1 MSKDTSTASP
11 AADDQILATGSAT
24 GEPGPGSID
33 KIREILFGTQAR
45 DYDKRLSSIE
55 DRLLKELAAM
65 QEETR
70 RRFDAFEVYVRN
82 EVDALSERLKTGQQH
97 REEMHEDWSR
107 RLSETGRALEKNLSQ
122 LDQQTAQAQRDL
134 RQQILDQSKSL
145 SEDIRQKYTELA
157 GALAREAQGLRSDKT
172 DRTALASFFSEIA
185 KRLDQ
190 EPT

>member
-1 MSKDTSTASP
+1 MSKDSSTASS
-11 AADDQILATGSAT
+11 AAEEQIAGAQA
-24 GEPGPGSID
+24 GEPASID
-33 KIREILFGTQAR
+33 RIREILFGTQAR
-45 DYDKRLSSIE
+45 DYDKRLSGLE

-70 RRFDAFEVYVRN
+70 RRFDAFETYVRN
-82 EVDALSERLKTGQQH
+82 EVDALSNRLQTAQQH

-107 RLSETGRALEKNLSQ
+107 KLGETGRSLEKNLSQ

-134 RQQILDQSKSL
+134 RQQILEQSKSL
-145 SEDIRQKYTELA
+145 SEEIRQKYTELA
-157 GALAREAQGLRSDKT
+157 AALAREAQGLRSEKT

-190 EPT
+190 DPG